1 MKLSLLLAGLLAV
14 ALPGV
19 ALGGVPLPG
28 RPTADPGPAKVKLE
42 YPPIAKPNV
51 ALARRADAAWSA
63 WNPAT
68 GLYSP
73 TYVSPSDWR
82 LGLDGC
88 ASSAGFGSPGIAYY
102 GWKLTPLSNQGYE
115 FTHLATQCQSAV
127 RIPRLGRWRVELTV
141 LTKSKLHDTASREFT
156 LRDIVVA
163 SIGDSYSSGEGNPDK
178 NNDSPFP
185 PGNEEWKDAQCH
197 RSASGWPFRAALE
210 LESRTT
216 SVTFLS
222 FACSG
227 AEVRDLIFT
236 GYTGIEEGREL
247 SGQLTALRDTLG
259 LPGRSPTRAVDA
271 LLISAGVNNMHFS
284 DLLTSCAESV
294 GNDCTKGSVAYSVN
308 GGLLGLPLR
317 YQELDSRIRHTVR
330 TPSVFVAE
338 YPSRVF
344 TNGEDR
350 HGGCGVFEAGMN
362 SDEAHWISDR
372 GDGLN
377 AAIAAAADLYGWT
390 YIGGVR
396 DAFRGHGYCA
406 DDDDTWFRSWSG
418 SQKLQSDENGTA
430 HPNRDGHRAVAA
442 LAAPVIQAELER
454 RFLLQRGEEAPC
466 CVQPVER

>member
-1 MKLSLLLAGLLAV
+1 MKLVWLLAGLLAV
-14 ALPGV
+14 ALPGA

-28 RPTADPGPAKVKLE
+28 RPTVDPGPAKVKLE
-42 YPPIAKPNV
+42 NPPVARPNV

-73 TYVSPSDWR
+73 TYVSPSDWL

-88 ASSAGFGSPGIAYY
+88 ASSAGLGSPGIAYY
-102 GWKLTPLSNQGYE
+102 GWKLTPLANQGYE
-115 FTHLATQCQSAV
+115 FTHLATRCQSAV

-247 SGQLTALRDTLG
+247 RGQLTALRDTLG

-294 GNDCTKGSVAYSVN
+294 GNDCTEGSVAYSVN

-330 TPSVFVAE
+330 APSVFVAE

-344 TNGEDR
+344 TNGDDR
-350 HGGCGVFEAGMN
+350 HGGCGIFEAGMN

-377 AAIAAAADLYGWT
+377 AAIGAAADLYGWT

-418 SQKLQSDENGTA
+418 SQKLQADENGTA

-442 LAAPVIQAELER
+442 LAAPVIQTELER

>member
-1 MKLSLLLAGLLAV
+1 MRPLVLIAIALALLVPIAAS
-14 ALPGV
+14 A
-19 ALGGVPLPG
+19 AVPLPN
-28 RPTADPGPAKVKLE
+28 RQMAPGPAKVKIE
-42 YPPIAKPNV
+42 KPPRAKPNV
-51 ALARRADAAWSA
+51 ALARRADAAWAA
-63 WNPAT
+63 WNPST
-68 GLYSP
+68 GLYDSS
-73 TYVSPSDWR
+73 YVAPSEWL

-88 ASSAGFGSPGIAYY
+88 ASSAGAGSPGIAYY
-102 GWKLTPLSNQGYE
+102 GWKLIPLANQGHE
-115 FTHLATQCQSAV
+115 FTHLAKHCQSAV
-127 RIPRLGRWRVELTV
+127 KIPRLGRWRVELTV
-141 LTKSKLHDTASREFT
+141 LTKSKLHHTASREFT
-156 LRDIVVA
+156 LRDLLVV
-163 SIGDSYSSGEGNPDK
+163 SIGDSYSSGEGNPDR

-185 PGNEEWKDAQCH
+185 PGNEVWKDAQCH

-247 SGQLTALRDTLG
+247 QGQLSALRDTLG
-259 LPGRSPTRAVDA
+259 LPLQSPTRAIDA
-271 LLISAGVNNMHFS
+271 LLISIGVNNMHFS

-330 TPSVFVAE
+330 APSIFIAE

-344 TNGEDR
+344 TNSDDR
-350 HGGCGVFEAGMN
+350 HGGCGIFNAGMN

-372 GDGLN
+372 GDSLN
-377 AAIAAAADLYGWT
+377 EAIRTAADLYGWT
-390 YIGGVR
+390 YIGGIR

-406 DDDDTWFRSWSG
+406 DDDDTWFRSYSG
-418 SQKLQSDENGTA
+418 SQTLQADENGTA
-430 HPNRDGHRAVAA
+430 HPNRDGHRTVAEI
-442 LAAPVIQAELER
+442 AAPIIQAELDR
-454 RFLLQRGEEAPC
+454 RFATQHGEELPC
-466 CVQPVER
+466 CNPPVRT